1 MGIEKDGVTGPLNG
15 DVAEVLIFPSF
26 LSDADCD
33 SIYDNYFKPKY
44 GLP

>member
-1 MGIEKDGVTGPLNG
+1 
-15 DVAEVLIFPSF
+15 LIFPSF